1 MISENQMY
9 ALIGI
14 IALFGIIGLTIVIV
28 IFKSQKRPGSQPTP
42 TAPPQATQKTT
53 KLEDV
58 LGETK
63 KAFWGRLASTFKV
76 GQSQLDFD
84 AIEEVLYTSDLGPKT
99 VEYLLEDMKAQS
111 FKEPEELKTH
121 LKSVLQTVFDKTTS
135 DQIPKKLT
143 DIFSEQKPMVLL
155 VVGVNGAGKTTS
167 IGKIA
172 ALAAQEGK
180 KVLVAAGD
188 TFRAAAQNQLKT
200 WTDRA
205 AVEIFSPPQVK
216 DPSGVAFDA
225 VQKALAQNFDL
236 VIIDTAGR
244 LHTQAHLMDELK
256 KVKRVMSKVIP
267 EAPHQTWIVL
277 DANSGQ
283 NALNQAREF
292 HEALTLDGVILTK
305 MDGTA
310 KGGVAVGVSYELKI
324 PIKLVGVG
332 ERAEDLKVFSSKDF
346 IDSIL

>member
-14 IALFGIIGLTIVIV
+14 IALFGTIGLAILVV
-28 IFKSQKRPGSQPTP
+28 IFKSRKPSDSKKPEVQTELVSKSVQ
-42 TAPPQATQKTT
+42 
-53 KLEDV
+53 LEDV

-63 KAFWGRLASTFKV
+63 KAFWGRIADTFTR
-76 GQSQLDFD
+76 GQSQFDLD
-84 AIEEVLYTSDLGPKT
+84 AIEEILYTSDLGPKT
-99 VEYLLEDMKAQS
+99 VEYLLGDIKSQS
-111 FKEPEELKTH
+111 FKGPDELKTH
-121 LKSVLQTVFDKTTS
+121 LRDTLKTVFDRTTG
-135 DQIPKKLT
+135 DQIPQRLT
-143 DIFSEQKPMVLL
+143 DIFSSEKPMVLL

-225 VQKALAQNFDL
+225 VQKAVAQGFDL

-244 LHTQAHLMDELK
+244 LHTQSHLMDELK

-267 EAPHQTWIVL
+267 SAPHQTWIVL

-292 HEALTLDGVILTK
+292 HEALNLDGVILTK

-332 ERAEDLKVFSSKDF
+332 ERAEDLKVFSPKEF
-346 IDSIL
+346 INSIL